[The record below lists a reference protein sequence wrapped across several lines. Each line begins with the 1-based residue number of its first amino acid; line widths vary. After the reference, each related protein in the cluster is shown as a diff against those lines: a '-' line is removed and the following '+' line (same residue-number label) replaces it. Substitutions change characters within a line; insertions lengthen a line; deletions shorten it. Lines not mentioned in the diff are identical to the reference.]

1 MNQSIAQMEEKEAV
15 FQQWRFQETVEM
27 ERKKQKLSNERRTL
41 EEERRKLEREK
52 TEFSVL
58 KQMEERRLEQEKRLF
73 DMKWKILE
81 DELKKLAHEKEQM
94 ERQRDFYRYV
104 NEHEEYEGDTF
115 QNVVRGEMF
124 FCGVDNEHALKKRY
138 KDLIKIYHPDNSSGD
153 KMTLQEINSEY
164 EKLKALYA
172 E

>member
-1 MNQSIAQMEEKEAV
+1 MSQSMVHAKENNASYRQWQFKEAV
-15 FQQWRFQETVEM
+15 ELEH
-27 ERKKQKLSNERRTL
+27 KKQELT
-41 EEERRKLEREK
+41 EERRQLEAERRAFEREK
-52 TEFSVL
+52 QEFYL
-58 KQMEERRLEQEKRLF
+58 KKQVEENRLEQDKKLF

-104 NEHEEYEGDTF
+104 NEHEEYEGDTL